1 MSKTLS
7 LRAPAPRPFRP
18 FMPVAA
24 RALGAASMLLGRL
37 AAELNASAAPRLERE
52 LPPVLE
58 FYADASAPEGA
69 LYLNGELVGYLSG
82 RVAAVIAASLP
93 PWGRRPSLV
102 TAAS

>member
-7 LRAPAPRPFRP
+7 LRHHAQPQYAFRP
-18 FMPVAA
+18 MAA

-37 AAELNASAAPRLERE
+37 AAELSAAAAPRFRHP

-58 FYADASAPEGA
+58 FYADAGAPEGA

-82 RVAAVIAASLP
+82 
-93 PWGRRPSLV
+93 V
-102 TAAS
+102 TRL

>member
-7 LRAPAPRPFRP
+7 LRAQAERPYRPFRP
-18 FMPVAA
+18 MAA

-37 AAELNASAAPRLERE
+37 AAELSAAATPRFRHQ

-58 FYADASAPEGA
+58 FYADAGAPEGA

-82 RVAAVIAASLP
+82 
-93 PWGRRPSLV
+93 V
-102 TAAS
+102 TRL